1 LDLLARYLAIHT
13 PVDPDDPSIH
23 KPTDMVGLARE
34 AGGEDARP
42 RWLRTWSPDLHDD
55 RIFTL
60 WDADDAAQIQ
70 NALQRFGFLDHM
82 SVLALRVQEWGPTEV
97 LAAEADERS

>member
-1 LDLLARYLAIHT
+1 VPRYLAIHT
-13 PVDPDDPSIH
+13 PTEADDATVR

-34 AGGEDARP
+34 AGGETASP

-60 WDADDAAQIQ
+60 WDARDAAEIT
-70 NALQRFGFLDHM
+70 ATLQRFGFLDHM
-82 SVLALRVQEWGPTEV
+82 EVQALRVQEWGPADV
-97 LAAEADERS
+97 LTAEQSADDA